1 MKRTPLDDVFSF
13 LVRERAAWECERCGA
28 YSPEDAR
35 RAFHCSH
42 FISRGVYSLR
52 WHPLNASGLCAACH
66 LHLGANPILHLEW
79 FEEKHGRQA
88 INDLRKWSQVIP
100 RFRKADKADVLQFYK
115 SEKRRLL
122 KLRDEGHTGR
132 LEFDCAPTIER
143 VLA

>member
-1 MKRTPLDDVFSF
+1 VKRSPLDDVFSH
-13 LVRERAAWECERCGA
+13 LVRERACWTCERCGA

-42 FISRGVYSLR
+42 FIGRGVYSLR
-52 WHPLNASGLCAACH
+52 WHPLNGSGICAACH
-66 LHLGANPILHLEW
+66 LFLGANPILHLEW

>member
-1 MKRTPLDDVFSF
+1 MKRDPLDAVFSD
-13 LVRERAAWECERCGA
+13 LVRERANHTCERCGA

-42 FISRGVYSLR
+42 FIGRGVYSLR
-52 WHPLNASGLCAACH
+52 WHPLNGSGICAACH

-79 FEEKHGRQA
+79 FEYYYGRLA

-100 RFRKADKADVLQFYK
+100 RFRAKDKIEMLAFYRAERK
-115 SEKRRLL
+115 RLL
-122 KLRDEGHTGR
+122 AERHSGATGR

-143 VLA
+143 ALA